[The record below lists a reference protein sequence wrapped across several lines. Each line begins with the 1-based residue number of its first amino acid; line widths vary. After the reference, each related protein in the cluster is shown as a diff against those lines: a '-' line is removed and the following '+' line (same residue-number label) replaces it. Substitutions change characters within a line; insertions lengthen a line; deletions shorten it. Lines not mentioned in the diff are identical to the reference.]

1 MHSELH
7 IYFFNCIPYCKFK
20 KKLFLRLESMS
31 FRCNKNNPVHNAG
44 HLVQETITQKHF
56 YYSLVF
62 CFYFFSIFTM
72 LNNSTVI
79 KTLIYFLLC

>member
-7 IYFFNCIPYCKFK
+7 IIFFNCIPYLKFK
-20 KKLFLRLESMS
+20 KKFFLGFEFIS
-31 FRCNKNNPVHNAG
+31 FRCNKNNPIHNVG

-62 CFYFFSIFTM
+62 CFYFFFP
-72 LNNSTVI
+72 
-79 KTLIYFLLC
+79 FLLSLTIQLL